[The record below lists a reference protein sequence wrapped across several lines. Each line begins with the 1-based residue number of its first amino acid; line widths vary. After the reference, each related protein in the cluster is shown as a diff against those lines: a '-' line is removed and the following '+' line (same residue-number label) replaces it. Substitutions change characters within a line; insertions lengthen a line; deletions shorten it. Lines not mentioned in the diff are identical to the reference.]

1 MDRKNFL
8 IGKGENLTSDVIVRP
23 GGQPKSPPYSFA
35 EAKKRLT
42 PQISGVVV
50 DMDDLPDS
58 ACPDDNAVAT
68 LTINPE
74 YIAKSFYPA
83 NLLRKI
89 GLEAIGSRPR
99 RITPDKRSREREPVE
114 QYTTDLFVIGKR
126 DSFRKWQEN
135 LDEWTSNSPESQDLV
150 SIESI
155 STPMASEKVKGVIGD
170 AEKAVFEVV
179 LHTDQLL
186 GETQILDSFGS
197 YLEQIGVEFEF
208 RKRFYAGGLCFLEL
222 VAPESRAGDI
232 AEFTIVRAI
241 RKMPPL
247 RMLRPAIRSS
257 DVPSQSITLPD
268 LGPLDTNT
276 RVAIF
281 DGGIPD
287 NHPITQWATPFDT
300 TGLGNKTAE
309 FLEHGVG
316 VTSAFLFGSIEP
328 LQIPAQP
335 FAGVDHYRVLDD
347 EPGGNPFELYEVLE
361 RIQSILKSK
370 PYDFFNL
377 SLGPQLPIEDD
388 DVHAWTAVLD
398 EHLSDGST
406 LATIAVGNDGESDEQ
421 LGLNRVQVPSDCVNA
436 VAVGACDTPGDDWQR
451 APYSSVGP
459 GRSPGLIKPD
469 IVEFGGSVQRPF
481 LTVDASEDA
490 KLLPTG
496 GTSFSAPAC
505 LRMGAGI
512 RAHFGDSISTLAI
525 RALLIHSA
533 ESSELPRHEIGW
545 GRLARNIDE
554 IVLSGDD
561 TIRVIYQGTI
571 DASKCV
577 RAPIPLPDSG
587 LEGKV
592 SVSATICY
600 ATKTDPHH
608 PGNYTRA
615 GLGISF
621 RPKDTARKKPEQ
633 LHANTKSFFGKQRV
647 GQTKIELR
655 NDAWKWENC
664 LHQSKNFLGKSL
676 SNPVFDIH
684 YNSRLESHGH
694 NSSTP
699 LNYALIITV
708 RAKKVPTLY
717 NDVIV
722 KYRNQL
728 EQIRPI
734 VDIPIPLTT

>member
-1 MDRKNFL
+1 MRK
-8 IGKGENLTSDVIVRP
+8 V
-23 GGQPKSPPYSFA
+23 
-35 EAKKRLT
+35 
-42 PQISGVVV
+42 
-50 DMDDLPDS
+50 
-58 ACPDDNAVAT
+58 
-68 LTINPE
+68 
-74 YIAKSFYPA
+74 
-83 NLLRKI
+83 
-89 GLEAIGSRPR
+89 GLEAIGSKPR
-99 RITPDKRSREREPVE
+99 RVTPEKRSRDRKPEE
-114 QYTTDLFVIGKR
+114 QLTTDLFVVGKR
-126 DSFRKWQEN
+126 DAFRKWQEN
-135 LDEWTSNSPESQDLV
+135 LDEWSSASHEGRDLI

-155 STPMASEKVKGVIGD
+155 STPKTSEKVKGPVGD
-170 AEKAVFEVV
+170 EEKSVFEVV

-186 GETQILDSFGS
+186 GETQVLNSFEA
-197 YLEQIGVEFEF
+197 YLKEIHVKFEF

-222 VAPESRAGDI
+222 VTPENRISDI
-232 AEFTIVRAI
+232 AEFTIVRTI

-247 RMLRPAIRSS
+247 RMLRPAIRAS
-257 DVPSQSITLPD
+257 DIPSQTITLP
-268 LGPLDTNT
+268 LVGPIDANT

-300 TGLGNKTAE
+300 TGVGTKTNE
-309 FLEHGVG
+309 LLEHGVG
-316 VTSAFLFGSIEP
+316 VTSAFLFGSIDP
-328 LQIPAQP
+328 LQTPDQP
-335 FAGVDHYRVLDD
+335 YAAVDHYRVLD
-347 EPGGNPFELYEVLE
+347 EQPGQNPFELYEVLD
-361 RIQSILKSK
+361 RITTTLKSK

-388 DVHAWTAVLD
+388 DVHAWTSVLD

-406 LATIAVGNDGESDEQ
+406 LATIAVGNDGEGDEQ

-436 VAVGACDTPGDDWQR
+436 MAVGSCDTPGDDWQR

-469 IVEFGGSVQRPF
+469 IVEFGGAVQRPF

-512 RAHFGDSISTLAI
+512 RAHFGDSINTLSI
-525 RALLIHSA
+525 KALLIHSA
-533 ESSELPRHEIGW
+533 ESNELPRHEIGW

-554 IVLSGDD
+554 IVLCGDD

-571 DASKCV
+571 DASKYV

-615 GLGISF
+615 GLEMFF
-621 RPKDTARKKPEQ
+621 RPKDTARRKSGQ
-633 LHANTKSFFGKQRV
+633 VHADTKSFFGKQRV
-647 GQTKIELR
+647 GQSEVDLR

-664 LHQSKNFLGKSL
+664 LHQSKNFRGGSL

-694 NSSTP
+694 NANTP
-699 LNYALIITV
+699 LNYALVVTV
-708 RAKKVPTLY
+708 EAKRVPTLY
-717 NDVIV
+717 NDVIA
-722 KYRNQL
+722 KYRN
-728 EQIRPI
+728 
-734 VDIPIPLTT
+734 